1 MKKSRILGVITLLAC
16 SSCTSIWANSIAS
29 KMTDNLLSLE
39 SMQGDLVQKKI
50 LPDSPGTDVRQTVTY
65 QKPWKI
71 RAEVTAPAAIKG
83 SLFLYDG
90 SRSIVWWPT
99 ELFGMRVSNI
109 GSPDRDE
116 VYRHLAHESTV
127 ALRDYA
133 FSMSGVEKVAGV
145 DTNLWEILPM
155 VDDGYH
161 HYHRMWMVERYSI
174 PLKVEILDQD
184 KKLWYGMEYTKAAF
198 NTPLP
203 DNAFAFEFPQNAMV
217 IDFDAADPGISLEEA
232 RQTMNFTVMQPR
244 NLPEGLK
251 VRKLIRAKGTVP
263 MLDMILDSGGTRVSL
278 FQSHAF
284 GATPLMKFGKEV
296 RIGKNKGMLSFTG
309 PFSSIVWIKDKT
321 QLTLIGNL
329 SYPQL
334 LQLAASV
341 E

>member
-1 MKKSRILGVITLLAC
+1 MKNNRIMVLAALLAC
-16 SSCTSIWANSIAS
+16 SACTSIWANSIAS

-39 SMQGDLVQKKI
+39 SLEGELVQKKI
-50 LPDSPGTDVRQTVTY
+50 LPDAPAVDVRQSVIY

-71 RAEVTAPAAIKG
+71 RAEVTAPASIKG

-90 SRSIVWWPT
+90 NRSLVWWPT

-109 GSPDRDE
+109 SSPDRDGIF
-116 VYRHLAHESTV
+116 RHLAHESTV

-145 DTNLWEILPM
+145 DTNLWKVLPM

-161 HYHRMWMVERYSI
+161 HYHQMWMVERYSI
-174 PLKVEILDQD
+174 PLKVEILDKD
-184 KKLWYGMEYTKAAF
+184 KKLWYGMEYKKASF
-198 NTPLP
+198 NKPLP
-203 DNAFAFEFPQNAMV
+203 DNAFAFEFPSNAMV
-217 IDFDAADPGISLEEA
+217 IDFDYADPGISLEEA
-232 RQTMNFTVMQPR
+232 RRTMNFTVMQPGK
-244 NLPEGLK
+244 LPDGLK
-251 VRKLIRAKGTVP
+251 VTKMIRAKGTVP
-263 MLDMILDSGGTRVSL
+263 MLDMIMDQGGTRVSL

-284 GATPLMKFGKEV
+284 GTTPLMKFGKEV

-309 PFSSIVWIKDKT
+309 PFSTIVWIKDKT

>member
-1 MKKSRILGVITLLAC
+1 MKNNRIMVLAALLAC
-16 SSCTSIWANSIAS
+16 SACTSIWANSIAS
-29 KMTDNLLSLE
+29 KMTDNLLLLESLE
-39 SMQGDLVQKKI
+39 GELVQKKI
-50 LPDSPGTDVRQTVTY
+50 LPDAPAVDVRQSVIY

-71 RAEVTAPAAIKG
+71 RAEVTAPASIKG

-90 SRSIVWWPT
+90 NRSLVWWPT

-109 GSPDRDE
+109 SSPDRDGIF
-116 VYRHLAHESTV
+116 RHLAHESTV

-145 DTNLWEILPM
+145 DTNLWKVLPM

-161 HYHRMWMVERYSI
+161 HYHQMWMVERYSI
-174 PLKVEILDQD
+174 PLKVEILDKD
-184 KKLWYGMEYTKAAF
+184 KKLWYGMEYKKASF
-198 NTPLP
+198 NKPLL
-203 DNAFAFEFPQNAMV
+203 DNAFAFEFPSNAMV
-217 IDFDAADPGISLEEA
+217 IDFDYADPGISLEEA
-232 RQTMNFTVMQPR
+232 RRTMNFTVMQPGK
-244 NLPEGLK
+244 LPDGLK
-251 VRKLIRAKGTVP
+251 VTKMIRAKGTVP
-263 MLDMILDSGGTRVSL
+263 MLDMIMDQGGTRVSL

-284 GATPLMKFGKEV
+284 GTTPLMKFGKEV

-309 PFSSIVWIKDKT
+309 PFSTIVWIKDKT